1 MGLWKSRK
9 ETGSIRNNRHRNSHS
24 HSRQQMEMR
33 QLDISAMDVEQK
45 STKGYMSIRSINL
58 EDRCA

>member
-1 MGLWKSRK
+1 MGLWKNRK
-9 ETGSIRNNRHRNSHS
+9 ETGSIRNSHN

-33 QLDISAMDVEQK
+33 QLDISVMDVEQK
-45 STKGYMSIRSINL
+45 STKRYMSIRSINL